1 MDFVTSCQILWELNL
16 KKIWQKNQLTYF
28 SRWFH
33 VPKPIK
39 IGSCNTFETLILG
52 WVGLRGV
59 HSGKGTYYYTNPYF
73 IYEGGRFAGGQTG
86 SNVERPAISRVGGK
100 TLWICMPLV
109 MVSTK
114 HGVWLDCWGRVC
126 IFPFKHWKI
135 SLRHWIWNLTKMTC
149 TLCFTSSQ
157 TAPKKVLLY
166 CQHKK
171 EIGGS

>member
-1 MDFVTSCQILWELNL
+1 MLNMAGTRAKFPSRQGSAKVREPRNPMGPMSANKKRGGEPLVGHLWDGFCHILSNL
-16 KKIWQKNQLTYF
+16 VRVESEKNLAKNQLTYF

-86 SNVERPAISRVGGK
+86 SN
-100 TLWICMPLV
+100 
-109 MVSTK
+109 
-114 HGVWLDCWGRVC
+114 GVKRG
-126 IFPFKHWKI
+126 
-135 SLRHWIWNLTKMTC
+135 
-149 TLCFTSSQ
+149 Q
-157 TAPKKVLLY
+157 T
-166 CQHKK
+166 
-171 EIGGS
+171 